1 MRFFAVFDLL
11 AYHAKKRGITIDE
24 MYAHFRMLKIRK
36 AQIEELQNSAYMP
49 EDLKESLLDFLGM
62 TELETSLALGRIP
75 ENYRGS
81 FLKNVSQIAALLQPE
96 EESPVENV
104 NLYYKNEYGCL
115 YNDDCIKVL
124 RTLPNNC
131 VDMVFADPPFNLGK
145 TYDPGVDDS
154 LTTSKYLNWTYKWVD
169 ECVRILKPGGRVFIY
184 NIPKWCV
191 YIASHLSEQLT
202 FWDWIAVDMKFSL
215 PIQSRLYPAHYGLIA
230 FVKGGKA
237 NTFNNQRIPMQVCK
251 RCGGDLK
258 DYGGYKAKM
267 NPAGV
272 NVSDVWSDIYPV
284 RHKSDKNR
292 KFNELSVKLLDR
304 IISMSTNPGDTVF
317 DPFGGSGTTYA
328 VAQLLGRKWIGTE
341 LGDCEIIKQR
351 LLHPEKDRV
360 HLKKVYEEKNHL
372 FTNEILELRKKND
385 LWTCESVREDFEAKP
400 KDGQISLEMVY
411 GDGIWGRDKKTDNNE

>member
-1 MRFFAVFDLL
+1 MRFFTVFDLL
-11 AYHAKKRGITIDE
+11 AYYTKKQGMTMDQ
-24 MYAHFRMLKIRK
+24 MYAHFRMLKIKK

-49 EDLKESLLDFLGM
+49 DEIKDSLLDFLGM
-62 TELETSLALGRIP
+62 SELEVSLALGRVP
-75 ENYRGS
+75 QKYQGS
-81 FLKNVSQIAALLQPE
+81 FLENISKIADLLQAEPE
-96 EESPVENV
+96 TAIEDATP
-104 NLYYKNEYGCL
+104 YFKNEYGRL

-124 RTLPNNC
+124 KTLPDNC

-154 LTTSKYLNWTYKWVD
+154 LTMSNYLNWTYRWVD
-169 ECVRILKPGGRVFIY
+169 ECVRILKPGGRIFIY

-230 FVKGGKA
+230 FVKGAKA
-237 NTFNNQRIPMQVCK
+237 STFNNQRIPMQVCK
-251 RCGGDLK
+251 HCGGDLK

-292 KFNELSVKLLDR
+292 KYNELSVKLLDR
-304 IISMSTNPGDTVF
+304 IITMSTNPGEVVF

-328 VAQLLGRKWIGTE
+328 VAQLLKRKWIGTE

-351 LLHPEKDRV
+351 LLHPEKDQA
-360 HLKKVYEEKNHL
+360 HLKKVYEEKDHL
-372 FTNEILELRKKND
+372 FTDEILELRKKNG
-385 LWTCESVREDFEAKP
+385 LWTCESVREDVKAKSQN
-400 KDGQISLEMVY
+400 GQMSLEMLF
-411 GDGIWGRDKKTDNNE
+411 GNKMESSETNE